1 MELIYFLWWNKWS
14 WILELGSHLLEIL
27 VYIYFL
33 VIFTALVH
41 FTVLQI
47 LSGFFMQFL
56 FPHSFLNLNL
66 LKSLESSLS
75 FTYSQTKPL
84 WKHHRFSR
92 CKLKKL
98 GKYSSQY
105 YLTYNVC
112 FHIKVENGNL
122 DSGLQLAY
130 ERKLRAVWLH
140 TLKHLLVYRPGLP
153 FPTFWVFCVS
163 NTEHSPNVGF
173 CVTQNFLG
181 FDDIFSSLRL
191 SCLWYLFS
199 LFFFYHYL
207 FLLPFLLSW
216 LYCVYLR
223 NSWWGV
229 CGLCGTHIF
238 CFILCSFLT
247 LTCITETKPVVG
259 EQCCCFC
266 AFDPYSRDQNW
277 CVNWFLKV
285 EGRMTNH
292 SVLLRSYYCALCRAW
307 NFCKCRNVFAVIER
321 VFLLILLLITDCY
334 QIHFS
339 SLSVPTPNPTVTV
352 LLTNT
357 WKADGWY
364 LSH

>member
-27 VYIYFL
+27 VYVYFL

-56 FPHSFLNLNL
+56 FPRSFLNLNL

-105 YLTYNVC
+105 YPPCNVC

-153 FPTFWVFCVS
+153 FPTFWVFCVR
-163 NTEHSPNVGF
+163 NTEHSPNFGF

-199 LFFFYHYL
+199 LFFFLPL
-207 FLLPFLLSW
+207 FILTAFPSFM
-216 LYCVYLR
+216 V
-223 NSWWGV
+223 V
-229 CGLCGTHIF
+229 LCIFEKFAMRSLWAVWHTHILLHF
-238 CFILCSFLT
+238 VFFPHTYLHN
-247 LTCITETKPVVG
+247 
-259 EQCCCFC
+259 
-266 AFDPYSRDQNW
+266 RD
-277 CVNWFLKV
+277 KA
-285 EGRMTNH
+285 
-292 SVLLRSYYCALCRAW
+292 SAW
-307 NFCKCRNVFAVIER
+307 W
-321 VFLLILLLITDCY
+321 
-334 QIHFS
+334 
-339 SLSVPTPNPTVTV
+339 TV
-352 LLTNT
+352 LLLLCFGSSQQGSELMCTLVPGGRGKDDQPFST
-357 WKADGWY
+357 
-364 LSH
+364 S